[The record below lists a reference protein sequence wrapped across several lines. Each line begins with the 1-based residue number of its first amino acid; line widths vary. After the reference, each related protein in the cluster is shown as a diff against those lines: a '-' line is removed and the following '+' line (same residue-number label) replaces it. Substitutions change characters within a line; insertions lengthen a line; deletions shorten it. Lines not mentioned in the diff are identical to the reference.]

1 MNPIG
6 WGYATFVWAYAPLAF
21 LITDTLK
28 IRYFKLMKHGD
39 EMFGK

>member
-6 WGYATFVWAYAPLAF
+6 WELATFVWGYALLSF

-28 IRYFKLMKHGD
+28 IPYFRLMKHG
-39 EMFGK
+39 EVKLNR